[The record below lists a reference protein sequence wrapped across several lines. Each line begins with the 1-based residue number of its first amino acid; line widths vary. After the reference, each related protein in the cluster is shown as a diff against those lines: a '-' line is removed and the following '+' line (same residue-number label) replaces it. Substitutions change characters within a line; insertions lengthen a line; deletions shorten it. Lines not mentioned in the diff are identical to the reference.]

1 MLNKKR
7 NKAFI
12 GVISIFLSH
21 TLLVQAQSP
30 RLNRDSA
37 REHLERA
44 QSYESSG
51 DPRAEQEY
59 RQAIADRGGVYAE
72 AWEELSEYLAERQ
85 RFDEAA
91 NAFRKYLKQA
101 RHKGRPVN
109 LARLHRLDRA
119 AELKSKSDRG
129 DTLSAEE
136 MVELVRLVEGSGSR
150 RDAVPY
156 AEKALKQHPESAMV
170 LVALARLIRWEQKE
184 RSLEL
189 LNQAVAFEPNDP
201 AMYTAR
207 GWHYY
212 WAIGSSSQA
221 EADFRRALEI
231 SKGSDASAW
240 AGLGDALAGQRR
252 RDEAVAAYR
261 KYLSIRPK
269 SAAHYDGEI
278 RKSIDKL
285 QSNPSNTSP

>member
-1 MLNKKR
+1 MVNKKLP
-7 NKAFI
+7 KVFM
-12 GVISIFLSH
+12 GVVSIFLLY
-21 TLLVQAQSP
+21 TPLVQAQSP
-30 RLNRDSA
+30 RLNGDSA

-59 RQAIADRGGVYAE
+59 RRAIAARGGVYAE
-72 AWEELSEYLAERQ
+72 AWEELSEYLAENQ

-101 RHKGRPVN
+101 RHKGRRLN

-119 AELKSKSDRG
+119 AELKSRSERG
-129 DTLSAEE
+129 DSLTVAE

-156 AEKALKQHPESAMV
+156 AEQTVRLYPGSAEALIVLAKVLGPE
-170 LVALARLIRWEQKE
+170 EKE
-184 RSLEL
+184 RALQL

-201 AMYTAR
+201 TIYATR

-212 WAIGSSSQA
+212 WAIGNSSQA
-221 EADFRRALEI
+221 EADFRRAIEI
-231 SKGSDASAW
+231 SKGSNASAW

-252 RDEAVAAYR
+252 RYEAIAAYR

-269 SAAHYDGEI
+269 SAAHYDGEVK
-278 RKSIDKL
+278 KSIEKL
-285 QSNPSNTSP
+285 QSNPSQQ